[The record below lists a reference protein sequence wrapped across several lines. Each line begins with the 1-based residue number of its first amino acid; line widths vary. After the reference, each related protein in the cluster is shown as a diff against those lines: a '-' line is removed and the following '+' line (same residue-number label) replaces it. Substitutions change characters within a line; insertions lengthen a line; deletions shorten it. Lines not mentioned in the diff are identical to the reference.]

1 MNRMEPTVNAYWLN
15 LNHKISEEGQVLR
28 LLSDY
33 QSISIQIDSPKQDD
47 VVITNAG
54 DMLILVASPD
64 LAQYLETRPLILKRG
79 ETGDFLG
86 FKDRRRGK
94 RLSI

>member
-1 MNRMEPTVNAYWLN
+1 M
-15 LNHKISEEGQVLR
+15 LR

-33 QSISIQIDSPKQDD
+33 QSISIQIDSPEQDD
-47 VVITNAG
+47 VVVTNPG
-54 DMLILVASPD
+54 DMLILVAAPD
-64 LAQYLETRPLILKRG
+64 LAQYLETRPLELKRG
-79 ETGDFLG
+79 ATGYFLG